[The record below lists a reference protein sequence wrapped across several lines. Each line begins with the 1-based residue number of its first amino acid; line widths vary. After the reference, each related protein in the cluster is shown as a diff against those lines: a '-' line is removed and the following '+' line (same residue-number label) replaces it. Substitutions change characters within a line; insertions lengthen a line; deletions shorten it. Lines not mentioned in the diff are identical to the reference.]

1 MTKLILKNFGD
12 DITDV
17 KTGCAI
23 VQYPNRSFYI
33 GQVKDGQPHGLGC
46 VIEENDEIFSGF
58 WRRGYRLGE
67 RMYHQAAHQKIPL
80 GKVRTRIITTELK
93 SCLPTAVTE
102 DNNTYTRNHSIH
114 DIITNKDK
122 DEIIANLILQ
132 NTNKDP
138 SLLQKI
144 LSNNDRHTATLN
156 KLDNLQQKPK
166 RKEKKEK
173 ENKHKE
179 KEIKNLKN
187 NLQKIQEDSE
197 KLTENYRKFMKKLFV
212 SLTIKRS
219 IKDVQKQMNEPPKKK
234 EKK

>member
-1 MTKLILKNFGD
+1 MK
-12 DITDV
+12 
-17 KTGCAI
+17 
-23 VQYPNRSFYI
+23 
-33 GQVKDGQPHGLGC
+33 
-46 VIEENDEIFSGF
+46 SG
-58 WRRGYRLGE
+58 
-67 RMYHQAAHQKIPL
+67 P
-80 GKVRTRIITTELK
+80 
-93 SCLPTAVTE
+93 PTAVTE
-102 DNNTYTRNHSIH
+102 DNNTYTHKHSIH

-144 LSNNDRHTATLN
+144 LSNNDRHITTLN
-156 KLDNLQQKPK
+156 KLENLQQKPK
-166 RKEKKEK
+166 RKEKKQK

-179 KEIKNLKN
+179 REIKNLKD

-219 IKDVQKQMNEPPKKK
+219 IKDVQKQMNERPKKK